1 MSNVSITLVSTGEA
15 RPLVDAIRSDN
26 PEATIQNLPSV
37 IKIDCPRQLVIKAE
51 TVSDRIGR
59 PWDTQELHMSLISIS
74 GNIDQDED
82 RVLLSWKA

>member
-1 MSNVSITLVSTGEA
+1 MSNVSITLMASGEA
-15 RPLVDAIRSDN
+15 RPLVEAIRSDN
-26 PEATIQNLPSV
+26 PEATVQNLPSV
-37 IKIDCPRQLVIKAE
+37 IKIDCPRQLVIKAD

-59 PWDTQELHMSLISIS
+59 TWDTQELHMSLISIS